1 MNVVITGEKPLFYRP
16 LIPFTVGLIAGI
28 AFGAALPGYVW
39 PSGGVILVSVMAT
52 CRCIK
57 KRRPALIMPLLL
69 CAAAGYLSIQPWL
82 SSRLPPNHINTC
94 LDQSA
99 RQIIGTVADHPK
111 AMPGRQRFEL
121 NAEWVRNGSGRH
133 RVCGKVLVTTGADAP
148 GLGPGDQIEVSG
160 RLKDIRS
167 YCNPGGFDY
176 ARFMALRSIWVRL
189 YANPDKIRIIRRT
202 SEGGWRRKL
211 NQWRAELSR
220 QMETALAAHRP
231 TEVSVLKALI
241 IGDRSGIGPEL
252 REAFNRAGV
261 GHVLAISGLHI
272 GMVAASV
279 FAAAVWLLSWI
290 PWMLRNALTRKS
302 AAIFTMLPV
311 VGYAALSGLSPST
324 QRAALMA
331 AVFLMIFWVGRRH
344 DWLNT
349 LNIAALIIL
358 VIYPP
363 SLLSI
368 SFQLSFSAVLAIF
381 IGSRLFRRSPPP
393 EQSWFDRLLRQ
404 VAALLGVSLLAV
416 LGTLPIGMFYFNQV
430 SPAGPAANLVVV
442 PLVGT
447 LVVPAGLLGV
457 LLSLFH
463 AAAAGLCWQVAA
475 WGVNWM
481 LLFIHTAA
489 AWPYAAVQ
497 TVTPSTVEI
506 VLYYLFILVLLQ
518 FKRRKVFYIGLAA
531 VIAASGM
538 DAVWWYHLRFA
549 RREMIVT
556 AIDVGQG
563 SAHLLELPGGGTV
576 LIDGGGFS
584 DNRMFDV
591 GARILAPL
599 LWRKKI
605 KTIDVIA
612 LSHANSDHLNGLLYI
627 LEHFNVREVWSNH
640 EPADTFGYRRWAQ
653 IIRSRGLQHTSL
665 NDMAV
670 GKQIGGIM
678 FEILSPPNNFMQL
691 ADTVSRRDLDNNSL
705 VIRAVF
711 DRIGFLFPGDID
723 AKAEADLLARVDR
736 HKLKHQIYFAAH
748 HGSRSSNCAS
758 FLRAVQPSETI
769 ISAGWKNR
777 FKFPHKTVLK
787 RLSAAGCR
795 IWRTDLCG
803 AVQVRTDGI
812 GYRITTCRPCCGNP
826 P

>member
-1 MNVVITGEKPLFYRP
+1 MNVVITREQPLFYRP
-16 LIPFTVGLIAGI
+16 LIPVTVALIAGI

-39 PSGGVILVSVMAT
+39 PAGGVILVSVMAT
-52 CRCIK
+52 CHRIK
-57 KRRPALIMPLLL
+57 KRRSVLIMPLLL

-82 SSRLPPNHINTC
+82 SPRLPANHISTC
-94 LDQSA
+94 LDQGA
-99 RQIIGTVADHPK
+99 WQIIGTVADHPQV
-111 AMPGRQRFEL
+111 MPGRQRFEL
-121 NAEWVRNGSGRH
+121 DAEWVRNGSGRH
-133 RVCGKVLVTTGADAP
+133 RVCGKIRVTTGADAP
-148 GLGPGDQIEVSG
+148 GLEQGDQIEVSG
-160 RLKDIRS
+160 RLKGIRS

-189 YANPDKIRIIRRT
+189 YANPDKIRMIRPTR
-202 SEGGWRRKL
+202 EGGWRTRV

-220 QMETALAAHRP
+220 QMESALAAHPP
-231 TEVSVLKALI
+231 TAISVLKALI

-302 AAIFTMLPV
+302 AAIFTMVPV
-311 VGYAALSGLSPST
+311 AGYAALSGLSPST
-324 QRAALMA
+324 QRAALMVA
-331 AVFLMIFWVGRRH
+331 AFLMIFWVGRRH
-344 DWLNT
+344 DWLNA

-381 IGSRLFRRSPPP
+381 IGSRRFRGSPPP
-393 EQSWFDRLLRQ
+393 EQPWFGRLLRR
-404 VAALLGVSLLAV
+404 VGALLGISLLAV

-430 SPAGPAANLVVV
+430 SLAGPAANLVVV

-475 WGVNWM
+475 WGVKWM
-481 LLFIHTAA
+481 LLFIHTVA

-497 TVTPSTVEI
+497 TITPSTVEI
-506 VLYYLFILVLLQ
+506 ILYYLFILVLLQ
-518 FKRRKVFYIGLAA
+518 YKRRKVFYVGMAA

-538 DAVWWYHLRFA
+538 DAAWWYHQRFA

-605 KTIDVIA
+605 KTIDVLA
-612 LSHANSDHLNGLLYI
+612 LSHPNSDHLNGLLYI
-627 LEHFNVREVWSNH
+627 LEHFKVREVWSNH

-653 IIRSRGLQHTSL
+653 VIRSRCLRHTSFE
-665 NDMAV
+665 DVAV
-670 GKQIGGIM
+670 GKRIGDVL

-691 ADTVSRRDLDNNSL
+691 AETESWRDLDNNSL

-711 DRIGFLFPGDID
+711 NRIGFLFPGDID
-723 AKAEADLLARVDR
+723 TKAEADLLARVDR
-736 HKLKHQIYFAAH
+736 CKLKNQVYFAAH
-748 HGSRSSNCAS
+748 HGSRYSNCAS
-758 FLRAVQPSETI
+758 FLRAVQPSDTI

-795 IWRTDLCG
+795 TWRTDLCG
-803 AVQVRTDGI
+803 AVQVRTDGT
-812 GYRITTCRPCCGNP
+812 GYWITTCRPFCATP